1 MVNVNGS
8 SIHLHLCYETS
19 PSLPSIVLGEPGS
32 AAWRIT
38 AKLVGRMPGQGVPL
52 CSMDIKVSTE
62 LYWLVT
68 EVETGQVC
76 GAVHE

>member
-1 MVNVNGS
+1 MNP
-8 SIHLHLCYETS
+8 LPS
-19 PSLPSIVLGEPGS
+19 PSFPSMLLGEPGS
-32 AAWRIT
+32 AVWRIT
-38 AKLVGRMPGQGVPL
+38 VELVERVPGQGVPL

-68 EVETGQVC
+68 EVEAGQIC